1 VTLEKLAGFVVQ
13 LSEHPITIF
22 YQPGRLIHFL
32 QQPKDP
38 VAAVFNTYYG
48 DTRETPK
55 QIVRDQSTY
64 GKQPIRRYLVAL
76 RTWRLGIFTPRI
88 WAQVYLSLPVL

>member
-1 VTLEKLAGFVVQ
+1 
-13 LSEHPITIF
+13 
-22 YQPGRLIHFL
+22 
-32 QQPKDP
+32 
-38 VAAVFNTYYG
+38 
-48 DTRETPK
+48 
-55 QIVRDQSTY
+55 VRDQSTY